1 MFQQSQTIR
10 NKPYWHCHFMA
21 IYINK
26 YSRHVPTEPHGGEV
40 APAQLP
46 DHMVLVVKQVPD
58 LHRMVPSCNKTDVIF
73 IVYQYYY
80 IIATTITLYIK
91 SIFFFFKS
99 VKLWLYFYAICIIL
113 QKLLQLVHVLIA
125 KHVLYISHLYWTLNK
140 SLLNKSL

>member
-1 MFQQSQTIR
+1 
-10 NKPYWHCHFMA
+10 MA
-21 IYINK
+21 IYSNK

-91 SIFFFFKS
+91 SIFFF
-99 VKLWLYFYAICIIL
+99 LN
-113 QKLLQLVHVLIA
+113 LLSYG
-125 KHVLYISHLYWTLNK
+125 YISMQFVSYYKSSFNLYMY
-140 SLLNKSL
+140 